1 MNNLLKTVLAS
12 LMILAVSTT
21 VASADVKKGQKLFTK
36 KLKGA
41 CGITGAAMA
50 GKHTQGEWTEIQEG
64 GKLGDEIRVIC
75 PTVKDK
81 ALKDKYMEHYYD
93 FFKEYGSDSGN
104 VPSC

>member
-1 MNNLLKTVLAS
+1 MNNLLKIVLTS
-12 LMILAVSTT
+12 LMVLAVSTT

-41 CGITGAAMA
+41 CGVTGAAMA
-50 GKHTQGEWTEIQEG
+50 GKHTQGEWTEIHEA
-64 GKLGDEIRVIC
+64 GKMADEIKVIC
-75 PTVKDK
+75 PKVKDK
-81 ALKDKYMEHYYD
+81 AIKDKYLEHYYD

>member
-1 MNNLLKTVLAS
+1 MNSLLKVVLAS
-12 LMILAVSTT
+12 VMVLAVSTT

-50 GKHTQGEWTEIQEG
+50 GKHTQGEWTDIQKS
-64 GKLGDEIRVIC
+64 GKMADEIKVIC
-75 PTVKDK
+75 PKVKDK